1 MFDHFGLGHWHLTI
15 WTLLDVLDAVI
26 IVQLERLLRYVLGTK
41 IAERNHGVNNEQMEQ
56 KMAREATTS
65 YLKSGPELFRVS
77 TYQLSQRMSGSSEP
91 RVTKVPS
98 EFLSLV
104 SCAFI
109 LIRFWRLVGEDSTC

>member
-1 MFDHFGLGHWHLTI
+1 MINHFGFGYRHLTV
-15 WTLLDVLDAVI
+15 WTLLNVLDAVI
-26 IVQLERLLRYVLGTK
+26 IVQLERLLRNVLGTK
-41 IAERNHGVNNEQMEQ
+41 IAERNQSVNNEQMEQ
-56 KMAREATTS
+56 KMANATS
-65 YLKSGPELFRVS
+65 YLNLRPELFRVS

>member
-1 MFDHFGLGHWHLTI
+1 MLC
-15 WTLLDVLDAVI
+15 TLLNVLDAVI
-26 IVQLERLLRYVLGTK
+26 IVQLERLLRNVLGTK
-41 IAERNHGVNNEQMEQ
+41 IVERNQSVNNEQMEQ
-56 KMAREATTS
+56 KMARAAS
-65 YLKSGPELFRVS
+65 YLDSGPELFRVS

>member
-1 MFDHFGLGHWHLTI
+1 MFNHFGFGYGHLTI
-15 WTLLDVLDAVI
+15 GTLLNVLDAVI
-26 IVQLERLLRYVLGTK
+26 IMQLERLLRNVLGTK
-41 IAERNHGVNNEQMEQ
+41 IAERNDGVNNEQMER
-56 KMAREATTS
+56 KMAKAATCNL
-65 YLKSGPELFRVS
+65 YSGSGLFRVS

-98 EFLSLV
+98 EFLSLD